1 MSRFHF
7 GQQSLPQALT
17 DFGGNRQ
24 FYPNVSINNHK
35 FVVIFCYFYSLNAD
49 LRQGNAYNNSN
60 KKVSINYKRIT
71 CNLMPYCR
79 QNDVLHVE
87 YLQVNFLRA
96 RTRNLA
102 EML

>member
-24 FYPNVSINNHK
+24 FYSNVSINNHK
-35 FVVIFCYFYSLNAD
+35 FVEIFCYFYSLNAD

-71 CNLMPYCR
+71 CNLMHYCR

-87 YLQVNFLRA
+87 YLQVNLLRA
-96 RTRNLA
+96 RIRNLA
-102 EML
+102 